1 VTHSLKESART
12 TIQCCDKWD
21 KMKKKYFQKKIIEGV
36 KGSATTSWIWFDKMN
51 QILDGATKVDDTSN
65 GLDHDYVHPGSS
77 QALTIE
83 KYLPNDD
90 IGLSQVG
97 NAPPQNPPSIIP
109 TFGTYVD
116 TSSMGIRG
124 NIAIELPHTHAKKF
138 LGVFGKDVG
147 NKRCGMSGD
156 MASTFKK
163 LIES

>member
-1 VTHSLKESART
+1 LPTLLDLYEEKYLAFGRGSFPIKDWGDIKKSLCLTESART
-12 TIQCCDKWD
+12 TIQCHDKWD

-36 KGSATTSWIWFDKMN
+36 TGSATTSWIWFDKMN
-51 QILDGATKVDDTSN
+51 KILEGTTKVDDTSN

-109 TFGTYVD
+109 TFGTYAD
-116 TSSMGIRG
+116 TFSMGI
-124 NIAIELPHTHAKKF
+124 
-138 LGVFGKDVG
+138 
-147 NKRCGMSGD
+147 
-156 MASTFKK
+156 
-163 LIES
+163 

>member
-1 VTHSLKESART
+1 MTHSLIESART
-12 TIQCCDKWD
+12 TTQCRDKWD

-36 KGSATTSWIWFDKMN
+36 IGSATTSWIWFDKMN
-51 QILDGATKVDDTSN
+51 QILEGTTKVDDTSN
-65 GLDHDYVHPGSS
+65 GLDHDYVHRGSS

-90 IGLSQVG
+90 IGLNQVG

-109 TFGTYVD
+109 TFGTYAD

-124 NIAIELPHTHAKKF
+124 NTAIELPRTHAINF
-138 LGVFGKDVG
+138 LGVFGRDVG
-147 NKRCGMSGD
+147 NKRHRLSGD
-156 MASTFKK
+156 KSSTFKK

>member
-1 VTHSLKESART
+1 
-12 TIQCCDKWD
+12 
-21 KMKKKYFQKKIIEGV
+21 
-36 KGSATTSWIWFDKMN
+36 MN
-51 QILDGATKVDDTSN
+51 QILEGTTKVDDTSN

-109 TFGTYVD
+109 TFGTYAD
-116 TSSMGIRG
+116 TSSMRIRG
-124 NIAIELPHTHAKKF
+124 NTTIELPHTHATKF

-147 NKRCGMSGD
+147 NKRRRLNGD